1 MPFAPLTKAERAE
14 WQELLAPTDNARMW
28 SAAILFTLSSLAI
41 PLSTIQTVATLYLLY
56 AAFFYYMLTRTMF
69 PLLLAGLPAMLL
81 YGISGMFA
89 SVPHPVM
96 LPAIYAAAL
105 LGGVGGAF
113 LMTQCRTPRR
123 FLPLA
128 AVPVGTYLIST
139 LVSGDPLFS
148 LLCLI
153 PTAIALLM
161 SYSLL
166 CCRPLTPT
174 VLSLAALVGAIGIA
188 FWLIWLGATGW
199 PEGNV
204 LTHAVTQM
212 RESVV
217 RLFEQ
222 TAELYASQGFAF
234 DYALADVHNLAAML
248 GNVLPG
254 LLAAACVLFAY
265 GTWRV
270 FLRLLLSWQ
279 TLPRIPVRLG
289 AVAVSTTCAAI
300 FSICY
305 VVTLFAE
312 SVTFFTTICQNLSLV
327 LQLPLVL
334 VGLSALV
341 SKKEGR
347 SCLSTLLLVG
357 IIALFVMNP
366 ASGLGLVAFVGAF
379 HVLLARFLS
388 RKK

>member
-1 MPFAPLTKAERAE
+1 MPFAPLTKVERAE
-14 WQELLAPTDNARMW
+14 WQDLLAPTDTARMR
-28 SAAILFTLSSLAI
+28 SAVILFTLSSLAI

-56 AAFFYYMLTRTMF
+56 AAFFYYMLTRTVF

-81 YGISGMFA
+81 YGVSGMFA
-89 SVPHPVM
+89 TLPNPVM
-96 LPAIYAAAL
+96 LPVIYAASL

-113 LMTQCRTPRR
+113 LMVQCRTPRR

-128 AVPVGTYLIST
+128 AVPVGSYLIAT
-139 LVSGDPLFS
+139 LVSKDPLLS

-153 PTAIALLM
+153 PTAIALFM

-174 VLSLAALVGAIGIA
+174 VLSLAALVGGIG
-188 FWLIWLGATGW
+188 LIFALVWFAATGW
-199 PEGNV
+199 PEGNL
-204 LTHAVTQM
+204 LTHVVTQL
-212 RESVV
+212 RTGVV
-217 RLFEQ
+217 SLFED
-222 TAELYASQGFAF
+222 AAALYEAQGFAF
-234 DYALADVHNLAAML
+234 DYDPADVQNLAAML

-270 FLRLLLSWQ
+270 FLRLLLCWH

-289 AVAVSTTCAAI
+289 AVAVSAVCAAI

-305 VVTLFAE
+305 IVTLFAE
-312 SVTFFTTICQNLSLV
+312 SATLFVTVCQNLTLV
-327 LQLPLVL
+327 LQLPLIL
-334 VGLSALV
+334 VGLSALL